1 MADDL
6 GPHHKHDQSATTN
19 LSGNTGEVAPA
30 YEKDEVGA
38 QEKEF
43 PRKGGIDLT
52 QLSANTT
59 GEIRNPLIGIPKH
72 QLLADVET
80 FANKHNLTDIL
91 PNLIKGALVA
101 QSPHHADKI
110 TELDDE
116 DRRVLEEEVTH
127 RWKHPKQLYMTIILN
142 SVAAAIQG
150 WDQTGANGANLTFG
164 EALGIPDTGPTCEA
178 QGTCEKNAWIIGAIN
193 AMPYIAIC
201 LFTAWISD
209 PVNHYI
215 GRRGTIFVA
224 AIFSLIAPIGMG
236 CSQTYGQ
243 LMACRVLLG
252 IGMGLKEVTVPVFSA
267 ENSPTSIRG
276 GLVMSWQVWTAAGI
290 FLGTCANLVF
300 VHSGALAWRLQFG
313 SALVPAIPL
322 VIGIYFC
329 PESPRWLLKKGNV
342 PKAYRS
348 LLRLRNSP
356 LQAARDLY
364 SIQAQLDYED
374 RLLEQSG
381 LAKNGNMFTRFI
393 ELFTVPRLRRATQA
407 SGIVMI
413 AQQMC
418 GINIIAFYSSTIF
431 KNAGATLIGALLAS
445 FGFGLINFIFA
456 WPAVWTID
464 TFGRRTLLLFTFPQM
479 FWTLLAAGLC
489 YFIPQSSKAHIGMVA
504 FFIYLFDIAY
514 SPGEGPVPFTYSA
527 EVFPLSHREIGMSWA
542 VATNNFWASI
552 LSLTLPRMLAAMKPQ
567 GVFGFYA
574 GLNLVAFA
582 LIFFFLPE
590 TKQRTLEELDY
601 VFAVPTRTH
610 AKFQIQQQF
619 PWWARKWILRR
630 KGEVEPQL
638 YKFED
643 EVWVEQELDTRG
655 VSSGLDVGGQKKE
668 LV

>member
-1 MADDL
+1 MAD
-6 GPHHKHDQSATTN
+6 GTGAHNTHDKGAINDS
-19 LSGNTGEVAPA
+19 SNTGDIASA
-30 YEKDEVGA
+30 DEKVESGTQA
-38 QEKEF
+38 EEF
-43 PRKGGIDLT
+43 HSKGKIDLT
-52 QLSANTT
+52 QLSANPT

-72 QLLADVET
+72 QLLQDVEI
-80 FANKHNLTDIL
+80 FANKHGITEIL
-91 PNLIKGALVA
+91 PVLTKGALVA
-101 QSPHHADKI
+101 QSPSHADKI
-110 TELDDE
+110 VELDDE
-116 DRRVLEEEVTH
+116 DRRVLSEEVTH

-142 SVAAAIQG
+142 SIAAAIQG
-150 WDQTGANGANLTFG
+150 WDQTGSNGANLTFG

-178 QGTCEKNAWIIGAIN
+178 QGTCDRNAWIIGAIN
-193 AMPYIAIC
+193 AMPYMAIC

-215 GRRGTIFVA
+215 GRRGTIFIA
-224 AIFSLIAPIGMG
+224 AVFSLLAPIGMG
-236 CSQTYGQ
+236 CSQTYGE
-243 LMACRVLLG
+243 LMACRILLG
-252 IGMGLKEVTVPVFSA
+252 VGMGLKEVTVPVFSA
-267 ENSPTSIRG
+267 ENSPTNIRG
-276 GLVMSWQVWTAAGI
+276 GLVMSWQVWTAFGI

-329 PESPRWLLKKGNV
+329 PESPRWLLKKGRV
-342 PKAYRS
+342 AKAYRS

-364 SIQAQLDYED
+364 YIQAQLDYED

-381 LAKNGNMFTRFI
+381 LAKHGNMFTRFI

-431 KNAGATLIGALLAS
+431 KNAGASIIGALLAS

-489 YFIPQSSKAHIGMVA
+489 YFIPESSKAHIGMVA

-542 VATNNFWASI
+542 VATNNFWASV
-552 LSLTLPRMLAAMKPQ
+552 LSLTLPRMLSAMKPQ

-574 GLNLVAFA
+574 GLNLLAFA

-610 AKFQIQQQF
+610 AKFQIREQF
-619 PWWARKWILRR
+619 PWWARKYLLRR
-630 KGEVEPQL
+630 KGEPEPQL
-638 YKFED
+638 YRFED
-643 EVWVEQELDTRG
+643 EEWVENELDTRG
-655 VSSGLDVGGQKKE
+655 VSTGNDVAGVARKE

>member
-19 LSGNTGEVAPA
+19 ISGNTGEVAPA
-30 YEKDEVGA
+30 YEKNEVGA
-38 QEKEF
+38 QEKEV

-72 QLLADVET
+72 QLIANVET
-80 FANKHNLTDIL
+80 FANKHNLTEIL

-142 SVAAAIQG
+142 SVAAAIQ
-150 WDQTGANGANLTFG
+150 GANGANLTFG

-224 AIFSLIAPIGMG
+224 AIFSLIAPIGMA

-418 GINIIAFYSSTIF
+418 GINIIAFYSSTLF

>member
-1 MADDL
+1 MAD
-6 GPHHKHDQSATTN
+6 GTGAHNTHDKGAINDSN
-19 LSGNTGEVAPA
+19 NTGDIASA
-30 YEKDEVGA
+30 DEKVESGTQA
-38 QEKEF
+38 EEF
-43 PRKGGIDLT
+43 HNSKGKIDLT
-52 QLSANTT
+52 QLSANPT

-72 QLLADVET
+72 QLLQDVEI
-80 FANKHNLTDIL
+80 FANKHGITEIL
-91 PNLIKGALVA
+91 PVLTKGALVA
-101 QSPHHADKI
+101 QSPSHADKI
-110 TELDDE
+110 VELDDE
-116 DRRVLEEEVTH
+116 DRRVLSEEVTH

-142 SVAAAIQG
+142 SIAAAIQG
-150 WDQTGANGANLTFG
+150 WDQTGSNGANLTFG

-178 QGTCEKNAWIIGAIN
+178 QGTCDRNAWIIGAIN

-215 GRRGTIFVA
+215 GRRGTIFIA
-224 AIFSLIAPIGMG
+224 AIFSLLAPIGMG
-236 CSQTYGQ
+236 CSQTYGE

-252 IGMGLKEVTVPVFSA
+252 VGMGLKEVTVPVFSA
-267 ENSPTSIRG
+267 ENSPTNIRG
-276 GLVMSWQVWTAAGI
+276 GLVMSWQVWTAFGI

-300 VHSGALAWRLQFG
+300 VHTGALAWRLQFG

-329 PESPRWLLKKGNV
+329 PESPRWLLKKGRV
-342 PKAYRS
+342 AKAYRS

-364 SIQAQLDYED
+364 YIQAQLDYED

-381 LAKNGNMFTRFI
+381 LAKNGNMFTRFV

-431 KNAGATLIGALLAS
+431 KNAGASIIGALLAS

-489 YFIPQSSKAHIGMVA
+489 YFIPESSKAHIGMVA

-542 VATNNFWASI
+542 VATNNFWASV
-552 LSLTLPRMLAAMKPQ
+552 LSLTLPRMLSAMKPQ

-574 GLNLVAFA
+574 GLNLLAFA

-610 AKFQIQQQF
+610 AKFQIQEQF
-619 PWWARKWILRR
+619 PWWARKYILRR
-630 KGEVEPQL
+630 KGEPEPQL
-638 YKFED
+638 YRFED
-643 EVWVEQELDTRG
+643 EEWVENEIETSG
-655 VSSGLDVGGQKKE
+655 VSTGHDVGGARKE
-668 LV
+668 PV

>member
-1 MADDL
+1 MKL
-6 GPHHKHDQSATTN
+6 FKPQNISSCISPTVGPKECDHVPKNNPD
-19 LSGNTGEVAPA
+19 VAHTD
-30 YEKDEVGA
+30 EKVHAGTHVEDNQG
-38 QEKEF
+38 
-43 PRKGGIDLT
+43 KGRIDLT

-59 GEIRNPLIGIPKH
+59 GEIRNPLI
-72 QLLADVET
+72 
-80 FANKHNLTDIL
+80 
-91 PNLIKGALVA
+91 GALVA

-116 DRRVLEEEVTH
+116 DRRVLIEEVTH
-127 RWKHPKQLYMTIILN
+127 RWKHPKVLYMTIVLN
-142 SVAAAIQG
+142 SIAAAIQG

-164 EALGIPDTGPTCEA
+164 DALGIPDTGPVCEA

-193 AMPYIAIC
+193 AMPYMAIC

-209 PVNHYI
+209 PVNHYL
-215 GRRGTIFVA
+215 GRRGTIFIA
-224 AIFSLIAPIGMG
+224 AVFSLLAPIGMG
-236 CSQTYGQ
+236 CSQTYGE

-252 IGMGLKEVTVPVFSA
+252 VGMGLKEVTVPVFSA

-276 GLVMSWQVWTAAGI
+276 GLVMSWQVWTAFGI

-300 VHSGALAWRLQFG
+300 VHSGSLAWRLQFG

-329 PESPRWLLKKGNV
+329 PESPRWLLKKGRV
-342 PKAYRS
+342 EKAYKS

-374 RLLEQSG
+374 RLLDESG

-393 ELFTVPRLRRATQA
+393 ELFTSTLLHSIPLR
-407 SGIVMI
+407 
-413 AQQMC
+413 
-418 GINIIAFYSSTIF
+418 FF
-431 KNAGATLIGALLAS
+431 KQAGATIIGALLAS

-489 YFIPQSSKAHIGMVA
+489 YFIPTSSNAHIGMVA

-542 VATNNFWASI
+542 VATNNFWASV

-574 GLNLVAFA
+574 GLNLLAFA

-610 AKFQIQQQF
+610 AKFQIKQQF
-619 PWWARKWILRR
+619 PWWARKWLLRR
-630 KGEVEPQL
+630 KGEPEPQL

-643 EVWVEQELDTRG
+643 EEWVDSELDTRG
-655 VSSGLDVGGQKKE
+655 VSTSHDAGDIPSKE